1 MDVQFRQISK
11 TQTIKKTY
19 RYNITV
25 ILLGHVHTKS
35 STKLNLK
42 LYVNDIV
49 Q

>member
-1 MDVQFRQISK
+1 
-11 TQTIKKTY
+11 
-19 RYNITV
+19 V